1 MNNFVEKYQ
10 EPWRAEF
17 WIFGLKTTYDIADDD
32 DSTDDDTNDDTDDS
46 TEIVSQDEKEFRNE
60 KLFYLEQKIWRKLK
74 VTTFKNKQ
82 SSKSWFLINKHKKM

>member
-32 DSTDDDTNDDTDDS
+32 TNDDTDDDTDNDTTYDS
-46 TEIVSQDEKEFRNE
+46 TEIVSQDERISKW
-60 KLFYLEQKIWRKLK
+60 KIVFPGAENLA
-74 VTTFKNKQ
+74 Q
-82 SSKSWFLINKHKKM
+82 A